1 MNSSPRP
8 ARESWL
14 ASFWRDHQAVAIVVA
29 ALIGAP
35 VVIIAALVGGDV
47 INISAGGAI
56 QPSTAPPSS
65 STSPPPTTTTPEP
78 DPTPTVTVR
87 RSTEKH
93 SLVLSD
99 RYYADLDSMSPDWDV
114 TNNGTD
120 DFDIQL
126 SAYYQG
132 AGLSA
137 AGNSELATVSGP
149 ASYDTCLME
158 TGYVA
163 DEVDPAKPGTR
174 ICIKTS
180 EHRYAFITIEKLISD
195 EPGNVEKIKLT
206 AVVWDPPFE
215 E

>member
-1 MNSSPRP
+1 MSSTSPGRGG
-8 ARESWL
+8 
-14 ASFWRDHQAVAIVVA
+14 FWSRWEGIAIIIGAVITAIA
-29 ALIGAP
+29 TIIGALI
-35 VVIIAALVGGDV
+35 GGDV
-47 INISAGGAI
+47 ITVSAGPAI
-56 QPSTAPPSS
+56 QPTGTVSASPSPE
-65 STSPPPTTTTPEP
+65 PPPTTATPEP
-78 DPTPTVTVR
+78 GPTSTGTVR

-93 SLVLSD
+93 PMVLSD

-126 SAYYQG
+126 HAYYQG
-132 AGLSA
+132 ASLWA
-137 AGNSELATVSGP
+137 AGNSELATVSD
-149 ASYDTCLME
+149 SVNYNTCLME

-163 DEVDPAKPGTR
+163 DEVDPAKPGTG

-180 EHRYAFITIEKLISD
+180 EHRYAFITVEKLISD